1 MSVTVE
7 DLVAR
12 IQTHRC
18 YRHPIFH
25 DWAEVCPTP
34 EAVGALF
41 HQIQKF
47 CASTRPGWNFPQAL
61 EALGLT
67 QQSQLLSEIVES
79 ESDHGP
85 QLATMAG
92 FILNRTAR
100 RAVCPDLTN
109 QDAVEGTLKTL
120 SDRLLGN
127 LPGYEL
133 DTGLTVQARRAIA
146 VFDRRKLTDREST
159 LRNLGTALALE
170 LISNQQLIP
179 GEKHCLVDKGI
190 YGVKMDDSEMHYL
203 EEHWGEIGAEHQHE
217 ANAVQAVAGVLD
229 EGTERLIVDGVDE
242 FLDALAAL
250 WDVLDATLL
259 GSGYR
264 EEVAA

>member
-1 MSVTVE
+1 MSVTIE

-12 IQTHRC
+12 IKGHRC
-18 YRHPIFH
+18 YNHPIFH
-25 DWAEVCPTP
+25 DWAEVAPAP

-47 CASTRPGWNFPQAL
+47 CASTRPGWSFPQAL
-61 EALGLT
+61 GELGLT
-67 QQSQLLSEIVES
+67 KQSQLLEEIVES

-92 FILNRTAR
+92 FIVNRTAR
-100 RAVCPDLTN
+100 QALCPDLSN
-109 QDAVEGTLKTL
+109 QAAVEATLKTF
-120 SDRLLGN
+120 SDRLLGS
-127 LPGYEL
+127 LPGY
-133 DTGLTVQARRAIA
+133 DPTSGLTVQARRAIA
-146 VFDRRKLTDREST
+146 VFDRRRLTDREST

-170 LISNQQLIP
+170 MISNQQLIP

-190 YGVKMDDSEMHYL
+190 YGVTMEDAEMHYL

-217 ANAVQAVAGVLD
+217 MNAIQAVAGVLD
-229 EGTERLIVDGVDE
+229 ESTARDIVEGVDE
-242 FLDALAAL
+242 FLDALSAL
-250 WDVLDATLL
+250 WDVLDSSLL

-264 EEVAA
+264 DEVAA